1 MAAIF
6 FTGQL
11 NTTTGKITCP
21 SIVNTTSGGSAT
33 NPPYTI
39 NYSNGQP
46 GFNQYNEYAAN
57 PWSYQLTNGDSPLV
71 IMKNQVYQGD
81 WATARGTYSNHDII
95 TFSNGCSIKACNSGS
110 GLYIRFYT
118 SDNLLYYEANLPT
131 QGVNPSFQMVSIFED
146 NTTGN
151 IFPALIQYTGFGS
164 AETDFTKLMIPQRDV
179 YFLDNAIAPVYHW
192 SPFEHLTGN
201 DGQFQMDLSQ
211 ISADVIGDGET
222 QTGDSDAS
230 HFTISPRSSLYN
242 MSVNMLDGQEY
253 TIAYCGDNYLTCTK
267 RTEVGTQSTIIH
279 LTLKFYFRSDTLIYT
294 CPEISITRTG
304 TTTPND
310 YYLSIIYDATNNVA
324 APDLINEINILG
336 SNVYYYNNFSLPSET
351 QLSALYIWLQ
361 DNGNAQSN
369 DPYGTGTTDN
379 GGDPQG
385 TRLQDH
391 ITSSPLP
398 TCGGLDIGLVTLYR
412 PTSTQ
417 LGQIAAFLWS
427 DNVLDNFKKYFNN
440 FADNILCCYS
450 LPFTPSALPSKA
462 FTVGNMTSEITGV
475 EYCTV
480 RTFDIDMGSVEV
492 SNRWGSYLDYSPYTK
507 LEIYL
512 PYLGIHSL
520 DIDEIM
526 SPARMDGS
534 MPDRQGTVLS
544 LVYRLDILTG
554 IIVAMIKVRVYTKT
568 GGYTDEIRYQF
579 SGKVGYTIPL
589 TGQTFSNLVNAVI
602 TAGAGLATTIATGG
616 LTAPMTAG
624 ATVTATIQAQKPSIE
639 RVGNISGDAS
649 MLATNV
655 PYICISVPNKPYMDE
670 QQKFTGFPSYKT
682 GLLSEF
688 SGYTEVLEAHIEGIS
703 CTDEEREKILTY
715 LKGGVI
721 L

>member
-1 MAAIF
+1 
-6 FTGQL
+6 
-11 NTTTGKITCP
+11 
-21 SIVNTTSGGSAT
+21 
-33 NPPYTI
+33 
-39 NYSNGQP
+39 
-46 GFNQYNEYAAN
+46 
-57 PWSYQLTNGDSPLV
+57 
-71 IMKNQVYQGD
+71 
-81 WATARGTYSNHDII
+81 
-95 TFSNGCSIKACNSGS
+95 
-110 GLYIRFYT
+110 
-118 SDNLLYYEANLPT
+118 
-131 QGVNPSFQMVSIFED
+131 
-146 NTTGN
+146 
-151 IFPALIQYTGFGS
+151 
-164 AETDFTKLMIPQRDV
+164 
-179 YFLDNAIAPVYHW
+179 
-192 SPFEHLTGN
+192 
-201 DGQFQMDLSQ
+201 
-211 ISADVIGDGET
+211 
-222 QTGDSDAS
+222 
-230 HFTISPRSSLYN
+230 
-242 MSVNMLDGQEY
+242 
-253 TIAYCGDNYLTCTK
+253 
-267 RTEVGTQSTIIH
+267 
-279 LTLKFYFRSDTLIYT
+279 
-294 CPEISITRTG
+294 
-304 TTTPND
+304 
-310 YYLSIIYDATNNVA
+310 
-324 APDLINEINILG
+324 
-336 SNVYYYNNFSLPSET
+336 
-351 QLSALYIWLQ
+351 
-361 DNGNAQSN
+361 
-369 DPYGTGTTDN
+369 
-379 GGDPQG
+379 
-385 TRLQDH
+385 
-391 ITSSPLP
+391 
-398 TCGGLDIGLVTLYR
+398 
-412 PTSTQ
+412 
-417 LGQIAAFLWS
+417 
-427 DNVLDNFKKYFNN
+427 
-440 FADNILCCYS
+440 
-450 LPFTPSALPSKA
+450 
-462 FTVGNMTSEITGV
+462 MTSEITGV

>member
-1 MAAIF
+1 MAGFNYVFPTSYTESTTIRIYRQESWEGFGRVENVTISSIMTKVAASGFNAFFLTAMYNDGSNNYKYVFPFNISSSVDTIYCIDKDNPQIYYLRAGIDQPISTARYQIANSAIWQQG
-6 FTGQL
+6 TQ
-11 NTTTGKITCP
+11 NYVTQ
-21 SIVNTTSGGSAT
+21 
-33 NPPYTI
+33 TI
-39 NYSNGQP
+39 NGKT
-46 GFNQYNEYAAN
+46 YNEH
-57 PWSYQLTNGDSPLV
+57 TNDGSGDPTILV
-71 IMKNQVYQGD
+71 IMNYSGTCYLNENNVTPVVY
-81 WATARGTYSNHDII
+81 
-95 TFSNGCSIKACNSGS
+95 
-110 GLYIRFYT
+110 
-118 SDNLLYYEANLPT
+118 E
-131 QGVNPSFQMVSIFED
+131 
-146 NTTGN
+146 
-151 IFPALIQYTGFGS
+151 
-164 AETDFTKLMIPQRDV
+164 
-179 YFLDNAIAPVYHW
+179 W

-201 DGQFQMDLSQ
+201 DGQFNMDLTTIDES
-211 ISADVIGDGET
+211 IIGDGET
-222 QTGDSDAS
+222 LTYVSDP
-230 HFTISPRSSLYN
+230 TKVNVITRTNLYDLA
-242 MSVNMLDGQEY
+242 VNMLDGQEY
-253 TIAYCGDNYLTCTK
+253 TIAYCGDNYLTMTR
-267 RTEVGTQSTIIH
+267 RTDIISAGTDIYV
-279 LTLKFYFRSDTLIYT
+279 TLKFYFRSDTRIFTSGEYRLRMIGDYPHVTYWLSLIYD
-294 CPEISITRTG
+294 ED
-304 TTTPND
+304 NE
-310 YYLSIIYDATNNVA
+310 VA
-324 APDLINEINILG
+324 APLLLG
-336 SNVYYYNNFSLPSET
+336 GTWYVASTSWNYTFGGELLPSDTEM
-351 QLSALYIWLQ
+351 SALYIWLQ
-361 DNGNAQSN
+361 DNGNAQSS

-450 LPFTPSALPSKA
+450 LPFTPSSLSSKA

-534 MPDRQGTVLS
+534 MPERQGTVLS